1 MRVSN
6 TFANYLIQKLSDWMI
21 VVLAVSLILWLGFT
35 LPVFTSSKQTS
46 ALTSVSEERLKETV
60 ATLVNTYNPRTF
72 QYDNLDY
79 TTEYL
84 RAQLSKLGNV
94 YAQPFGAKG
103 NMGKSYEN
111 LILSLGPETEELIV
125 IGAHYDA
132 ENGSLDAEGNASG
145 VAALL
150 ELAHH
155 LSKNEGKL
163 NIKVQIV
170 AYPISIVETKSLFSV
185 IKTTGSNY
193 HAKSLKKAGSKVKMM
208 LSLDSVGRYNNE
220 IGSQKYPHQFMHAF
234 YPNQGDYISV
244 VGLMSESQSLLK
256 VKKSFLGVS
265 SLPMVSFNLPDNFV
279 PTSSMDHLN
288 YQKQGYPSML
298 ITDTAKYRALD
309 STKTSVVD
317 QLDYEKMAEL
327 VTGLYKVVIDTHS
340 LQRGVI
346 LASTEVEE

>member
-1 MRVSN
+1 MRVAN
-6 TFANYLIQKLSDWMI
+6 TFSTYLINKLTDWLV

-35 LPVFTSSKQTS
+35 LPVFSSNMQS
-46 ALTSVSEERLKETV
+46 SIALDSVSEDRLKSTV
-60 ATLVNTYNPRTF
+60 STLINTYNPRTF

-84 RAQLSKLGNV
+84 RTQLSELGNV
-94 YAQPFGAKG
+94 YAQPFGAEG

-155 LSKNEGKL
+155 LSKNESKL
-163 NIKVQIV
+163 NIKVQLV
-170 AYPISIVETKSLFSV
+170 AYPISMVETQSLFSV

-208 LSLDSVGRYNNE
+208 LSLDSVGRYNSE
-220 IGSQKYPHQFMHAF
+220 TGSQKYPHQFMHAF

-244 VGLMSESQSLLK
+244 VGLMSEYQSLLK
-256 VKKSFLGVS
+256 VKKSFLGAS

-288 YQKQGYPSML
+288 YQNQGYPSML
-298 ITDTAKYRALD
+298 ITDTAKYRELD
-309 STKTSVVD
+309 PTKTSVVE
-317 QLDYEKMAEL
+317 QLDYTKMADL
-327 VTGLYKVVIDTHS
+327 VTGLYQVVMDNKSQQSDELI
-340 LQRGVI
+340 
-346 LASTEVEE
+346 AYTEL